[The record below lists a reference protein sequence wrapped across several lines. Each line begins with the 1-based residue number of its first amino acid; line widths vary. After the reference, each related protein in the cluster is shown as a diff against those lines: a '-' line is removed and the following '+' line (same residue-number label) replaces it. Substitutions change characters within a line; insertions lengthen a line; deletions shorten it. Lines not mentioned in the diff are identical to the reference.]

1 MTDAP
6 RDNVTRSATFTVTR
20 ADADDDGLTLEGY
33 GAVFNTPTLINDWL
47 GEFEEIIAPGA
58 FAKTIRD
65 KGPRGIRLQFD
76 HGRHP
81 LIGSIPLGVIEDLHE
96 DSRGLFV
103 RARLTDNWLVQPIR
117 DAIRDGAVQGMSFRF
132 RVIREEIDSDRDP
145 ELRTVREVE
154 LFEVGPVVWP
164 AYEQTTVGVR
174 AQEIARTLMD
184 PTERAAV
191 ARALM
196 SGTSEDAARQGTSD
210 EAAEGKDDAPPAEGT
225 RRNRSAD
232 HRQVLEDIHTT
243 LSRKDVA

>member
-1 MTDAP
+1 MSTTTP
-6 RDNVTRSATFTVTR
+6 REGVFERTATFTVVR
-20 ADADDDGLTLEGY
+20 AEGDDDGLTLEGY
-33 GAVFNTPTLINDWL
+33 GAVFNQPTLINDWL

-65 KGPRGIRLQFD
+65 KGSRGIRLQFD

-96 DSRGLFV
+96 DARGLFV
-103 RARLTDNWLVQPIR
+103 RARLTDNWLIQPIR

-132 RVIREEIDSDRDP
+132 RVIREEIDADRDP
-145 ELRTVREVE
+145 ELRTVKEVE

-174 AQEIARTLMD
+174 AQEIARSLMD
-184 PTERAAV
+184 PDQRAAV

-196 SGTSEDAARQGTSD
+196 SGTAEDAAPVGGTSE
-210 EAAEGKDDAPPAEGT
+210 EAAERNDDAPPETGT
-225 RRNRSAD
+225 RRTPKHAAQLLRRIEHKEPA
-232 HRQVLEDIHTT
+232 
-243 LSRKDVA
+243 